1 MSIDLRAAGVD
12 YLQARRARG
21 HRLAKHGQL
30 ISSFLDGL
38 AAQNATTIT
47 RASAVA
53 FATAPTGTGTGTGW
67 AWQAF
72 RMSTIRGFAAY
83 VHGLDPQA
91 AEVIPA
97 RFIPARY
104 ARRVPYLYSPA
115 QISVLM
121 TTSTMLLPPLLGVT
135 MTAFIGLIAATGV
148 RAGEAIALDSD
159 DFDAELGLL
168 TVTGKYGR
176 QRVLPL
182 HPSTVT
188 ALTAY
193 RQARA
198 GMTPTPMD
206 GPFFVG
212 ATGKRLR
219 HACADAAFR
228 MVADACDLPTT
239 PGARPPRIHDLR
251 HTFAVNSLIDAH
263 REGADVDA
271 RIAVLATYLG
281 HVNPL
286 NTYWYLTASA
296 ELMALVSDRI
306 TAHRQGH
313 RP

>member
-1 MSIDLRAAGVD
+1 MSIDLRAAAGE

-21 HRLAKHGQL
+21 HRLAKHGLL

-47 RASAVA
+47 RDNVLA
-53 FATAPTGTGTGTGW
+53 FATAPTGTGR

-72 RMSTIRGFAAY
+72 RLSTIRGFAGY
-83 VHGLDPQA
+83 VHGLDPEA
-91 AEVIPA
+91 AELIPNRLIPA
-97 RFIPARY
+97 TY
-104 ARRVPYLYSPA
+104 ARRIPYLYSPA
-115 QISVLM
+115 QIRDLM
-121 TTSTMLLPPLLGVT
+121 TTSMVLLPPPLNVT
-135 MTAFIGLIAATGV
+135 MTAFIGLIAATGM
-148 RAGEAIALDSD
+148 RGGEAVALDSD
-159 DFDAELGLL
+159 DFDAEQGLL

-182 HPSTVT
+182 HASTVT
-188 ALTAY
+188 ALTTY
-193 RQARA
+193 WQTRA
-198 GMTPTPMD
+198 GMTPAPVD

-212 ATGKRLR
+212 ATGKRLTHTR
-219 HACADAAFR
+219 ADAAFR
-228 MVADACDLPTT
+228 LVVDACDLPTS

-263 REGADVDA
+263 REGVDVDA
-271 RIAVLATYLG
+271 RIAALATYLG

-306 TAHRQGH
+306 TAYRQS

>member
-1 MSIDLRAAGVD
+1 MTVDLRAAAAD
-12 YLQARRARG
+12 YLQTRRARG
-21 HRLAKHGQL
+21 YLLTDHEWLL
-30 ISSFLDGL
+30 SSFLDGL
-38 AAQNATTIT
+38 AAEHATTIT
-47 RASAVA
+47 RADALA
-53 FATAPTGTGTGTGW
+53 FATAPTGTTR

-72 RMSTIRGFAAY
+72 RLSTIRGFAAY

-91 AEVIPA
+91 AELIPA
-97 RFIPARY
+97 RLIRATY
-104 ARRVPYLYSPA
+104 ARRVPYLYSGV
-115 QISVLM
+115 QIRDLM
-121 TTSTMLLPPLLGVT
+121 TTSTVLLPPPLGVT
-135 MTAFIGLIAATGV
+135 MTAFIGLIAATGM
-148 RAGEAIALDSD
+148 RGGEAIALDSE
-159 DFDAELGLL
+159 DFAAGQGLL

-176 QRVLPL
+176 RRVLPL

-188 ALTAY
+188 ALTTY

-198 GMTPTPMD
+198 GMTPAPVD

-212 ATGKRLR
+212 ATGKRL
-219 HACADAAFR
+219 HHSSAQKLFR
-228 MVADACDLPTT
+228 TVVDACDLPTS

-263 REGADVDA
+263 HEGVDVDA

-306 TAHRQGH
+306 TTHRQP

>member
-1 MSIDLRAAGVD
+1 MTVDLRAAAAD

-21 HRLAKHGQL
+21 HRLARHEGL
-30 ISSFLDGL
+30 ISAFLDGL

-47 RASAVA
+47 RENVVA
-53 FATAPTGTGTGTGW
+53 FATAPAGTGR

-72 RMSTIRGFAAY
+72 RLSTIRGFAGY
-83 VHGLDPQA
+83 VHGLDPDA
-91 AEVIPA
+91 AQLIPA
-97 RFIPARY
+97 RLLPATY
-104 ARRVPYLYSPA
+104 ARRIPYLYSAA
-115 QISVLM
+115 QISDLM

-135 MTAFIGLIAATGV
+135 MTAFVGLVAATGM
-148 RAGEAIALDSD
+148 RSGEAIALDSD
-159 DFDAELGLL
+159 DFDAEQGLL

-193 RQARA
+193 RQTRA
-198 GMTPTPMD
+198 GMNPTPVD

-219 HACADAAFR
+219 HVSAHAAFR
-228 MVADACDLPTT
+228 RVADACDLPTS

-263 REGADVDA
+263 RDGVDVDA
-271 RIAVLATYLG
+271 RIAALATYLG

-286 NTYWYLTASA
+286 NTYWYY
-296 ELMALVSDRI
+296 SDSRVI
-306 TAHRQGH
+306 PMPAPSHA
-313 RP
+313 

>member
-1 MSIDLRAAGVD
+1 MTVDLRAAAVE

-21 HRLAKHGQL
+21 YLLTDHEWL

-47 RASAVA
+47 RSNVLA
-53 FATAPTGTGTGTGW
+53 FATTPAETGR

-72 RMSTIRGFAAY
+72 RMSTIRGFAMY
-83 VHGLDPQA
+83 VHGLDPDA
-91 AEVIPA
+91 AEVIPD
-97 RFIPARY
+97 RLIPATH
-104 ARRVPYLYSPA
+104 ARRIPYLYSA
-115 QISVLM
+115 VQIRDLM
-121 TTSTMLLPPLLGVT
+121 TTSTVLLPSPLNVT
-135 MTAFIGLIAATGV
+135 MTAFIGLIAATGM
-148 RAGEAIALDSD
+148 RRGEAIALNGD
-159 DFDAELGLL
+159 DFDAEQGLL

-193 RQARA
+193 RQVRA
-198 GMTPTPMD
+198 GMTPKPVD

-212 ATGKRLR
+212 STGKRLR
-219 HACADAAFR
+219 HASADAAFR
-228 MVADACDLPTT
+228 LVADACDLPAS

-263 REGADVDA
+263 RQGVDVDA
-271 RIAVLATYLG
+271 RIALLATYLG

-306 TAHRQGH
+306 TAYRQGQ

>member
-1 MSIDLRAAGVD
+1 MSIDLRAAAVE
-12 YLQARRARG
+12 YLRARRARG
-21 HRLAKHGQL
+21 YLLTDHEWL

-38 AAQNATTIT
+38 AAHKATTIT
-47 RASAVA
+47 RDNVVA
-53 FATAPTGTGTGTGW
+53 FATAPTGTGR

-72 RMSTIRGFAAY
+72 RLSTIRGFATY
-83 VHGLDPQA
+83 VHGLDPDA

-97 RFIPARY
+97 RLIPATY
-104 ARRVPYLYSPA
+104 ARRIPYLYSAA
-115 QISVLM
+115 QIRDLM
-121 TTSTMLLPPLLGVT
+121 TRSTVLLPPPLNVT
-135 MTAFIGLIAATGV
+135 MTAFIGLIAATGM
-148 RAGEAIALDSD
+148 RRGEAIALNSD
-159 DFDAELGLL
+159 DFDADRGLL

-188 ALTAY
+188 ALTTY
-193 RQARA
+193 RQTRA
-198 GMTPTPMD
+198 EMTPTPVD

-212 ATGKRLR
+212 STGKRLR
-219 HACADAAFR
+219 HTSADAAFR
-228 MVADACDLPTT
+228 LVTDACDLPTT

-263 REGADVDA
+263 RQGADVDA
-271 RIAVLATYLG
+271 RIALLATYLG

-286 NTYWYLTASA
+286 NTYWYLTISA

-306 TAHRQGH
+306 TAYRQGQ

>member
-1 MSIDLRAAGVD
+1 MSIDLRAAAVE

-21 HRLAKHGQL
+21 HRLARHEGL

-47 RASAVA
+47 RDNAVA
-53 FATAPTGTGTGTGW
+53 FATAPAGTGR

-72 RMSTIRGFAAY
+72 RLSTIRGFAAY
-83 VHGLDPQA
+83 VHGLDPDA
-91 AEVIPA
+91 AQLIPS
-97 RFIPARY
+97 RLLPASY
-104 ARRVPYLYSPA
+104 ARRIPYLYSPA
-115 QISVLM
+115 QISDLM
-121 TTSTMLLPPLLGVT
+121 TRSTALLPPLMGVT
-135 MTAFIGLIAATGV
+135 MTAFIGLIAVTGL
-148 RAGEAIALDSD
+148 RGGEAIVLDVD
-159 DFDAELGLL
+159 DFDAGQGLL
-168 TVTGKYGR
+168 RVTGKYGR
-176 QRVLPL
+176 ERVLPL

-188 ALTAY
+188 ALTTY

-198 GMTPTPMD
+198 GMTPTPVD

-212 ATGKRLR
+212 ATGRRLR
-219 HACADAAFR
+219 HASAQKMFR
-228 MVADACDLPTT
+228 LVVDACDLPTS

-263 REGADVDA
+263 RDGVDVDA

-306 TAHRQGH
+306 TAHRQA